1 MKKRITRSGQ
11 KVTAKLF
18 RSFTK
23 SSKSLEVP
31 AYGSNGPTHRD
42 MQNISSN
49 VEISRAHDF
58 NEITPD
64 EIGRLRQQVKE
75 LTEKITL
82 VENENHLKDRQLDN
96 LRIDNE
102 RIISEVKKQQRCNR
116 NLKQQLDD
124 ERFFY
129 EKEKEHFCQEME
141 NHRIKCIGSTSK
153 LHLQQYRE
161 LERMR
166 EALEEENKEIRDELV
181 VKNETT
187 YNLCIKFLRMKDA
200 RDVLSMKLNGLLRD
214 HLHVIAEMMEKL
226 DEAREELNIIVS
238 EKFQEP
244 LPISKAKFLQVVQR
258 NSRLVYENATLKV
271 HIQQLTLNI
280 EKLKSQ
286 SQKPKM
292 IDIDTRTMAK
302 LSACNSKKRNILA
315 DKEFS
320 HLSCKNES
328 SKHSKKPQNYF
339 KSLSQCPIKTD
350 QTSSAPGIIQ
360 KSCTKKREDMLRESD
375 DSTKTF
381 DK

>member
-1 MKKRITRSGQ
+1 MRKRITKSGQ
-11 KVTAKLF
+11 KVTTKFL
-18 RSFTK
+18 RRFTK
-23 SSKSLEVP
+23 SSKSLEAP
-31 AYGSNGPTHRD
+31 ACGSNGPSQCD

-49 VEISRAHDF
+49 VEISKPHEF
-58 NEITPD
+58 NEIAPD
-64 EIGRLRQQVKE
+64 EINRLRQQVKE
-75 LTEKITL
+75 LTEKIAI
-82 VENENHLKDRQLDN
+82 VENESHLKDVHLEN
-96 LRIDNE
+96 LRSDNE

-129 EKEKEHFCQEME
+129 EKEKEHFSQEME
-141 NHRIKCIGSTSK
+141 NHRVKCVGSTSK

-161 LERMR
+161 LERVR

-181 VKNETT
+181 AKNETT

-200 RDVLSMKLNGLLRD
+200 RDVLRVKLDGLLRD

-238 EKFQEP
+238 EKFQDP

-280 EKLKSQ
+280 EKLKGQ

-292 IDIDTRTMAK
+292 IDVDTRTIAK
-302 LSACNSKKRNILA
+302 LSVCSSKKRNILA
-315 DKEFS
+315 DRDFS
-320 HLSCKNES
+320 H
-328 SKHSKKPQNYF
+328 
-339 KSLSQCPIKTD
+339 
-350 QTSSAPGIIQ
+350 
-360 KSCTKKREDMLRESD
+360 M
-375 DSTKTF
+375 
-381 DK
+381 